1 MWEVN
6 FYRRQEALLYPIPD
20 KTKKFD
26 TYGRARDYAIKYNE
40 EHSDEKAKVGWWNDD
55 DNNGNAEI
63 TKEDLLDDISLFVS
77 DVVDT
82 INSKDINEFIRYM
95 GVTAIEYLLNFIE
108 YLAYWIRV
116 MGNNKYG
123 GDQNE
128 HN

>member
-1 MWEVN
+1 
-6 FYRRQEALLYPIPD
+6 
-20 KTKKFD
+20 
-26 TYGRARDYAIKYNE
+26 
-40 EHSDEKAKVGWWNDD
+40 
-55 DNNGNAEI
+55 
-63 TKEDLLDDISLFVS
+63 VS

-108 YLAYWIRV
+108 YLAYGIRV